1 MISLTFEQQKAYD
14 RFIRARDK
22 VGVVKRRGKWIRL
35 ADVQSTVDLM
45 GFNHPFYEDN
55 PDYREYKEAF
65 LAWLAVEPPFRH
77 EERMRMTRGDYGT
90 EDSWEEKDK
99 GKKAIKIKEQP

>member
-35 ADVQSTVDLM
+35 AGVQSTVDLM

-65 LAWLAVEPPFRH
+65 LAWMAVEPPFRH